1 MPWNWRILVNGKGDE
16 LLYDRHLIA
25 TGGLSFTELKQR
37 SLINQRAR
45 LADEDLQFSRLIRE
59 GFPGFAG
66 ASAQ

>member
-25 TGGLSFTELKQR
+25 TGGLPFPELKQR

-59 GFPGFAG
+59 GIPGFAET
-66 ASAQ
+66 SAE